1 MPELIQ
7 IKIHKQDEQKTKTPS
22 LKKALSASKIGVP
35 DNDHPPTAYIAP
47 SVLLTIEG
55 ETLATRK
62 EISRTFEKHGIRII
76 SMGEKI
82 RW

>member
-7 IKIHKQDEQKTKTPS
+7 IKINEQDEQKTKTPS
-22 LKKALSASKIGVP
+22 LKKALGASKIGVP
-35 DNDHPPTAYIAP
+35 DNDHPQTANITP
-47 SVLLTIEG
+47 SVLLTIQG

-62 EISRTFEKHGIRII
+62 EINRIFAKHGIHII
-76 SMGEKI
+76 SMGEKM